1 MAFGL
6 SRKEATPEMHQMVEK
21 NCHNQN
27 NYEDSNKLESRIS
40 ERADRYGG
48 KVFIGLQYL
57 RMTMRN
63 TTKNYLD
70 TPEESKR
77 RG

>member
-27 NYEDSNKLESRIS
+27 NYEDSIKLE
-40 ERADRYGG
+40 
-48 KVFIGLQYL
+48 
-57 RMTMRN
+57 
-63 TTKNYLD
+63 
-70 TPEESKR
+70 P
-77 RG
+77 